1 MSGDKA
7 LTIGLLGAGT
17 VGTGVLRLLHAN
29 ADQIERRVGVPVHVG
44 PVMVRD
50 VTRDRGIPG
59 NWTTDP
65 HDIIGNPEVDIVVE
79 VMGGVEPARTWLLDA
94 MNAGQ
99 SVVTANKELLAKH
112 GRELYAAAA
121 ANHVRLEYEA
131 AVAGAIPII
140 RPMRDSLS
148 GDRIDRVMG
157 ILNGTTNFILSK
169 MTEEGS
175 DFETV
180 LAEAQALGYAEA
192 DPTADVEGL
201 DAAAKTAILASIAFD
216 AVITLD
222 DVAVTGITRVTAEQI
237 SIACKLG
244 YTIKLLGFA
253 LRDTD
258 LDGNETISVGV
269 SPAWVGQK
277 NPLSGVRGAN
287 NAVLIEADGAGQL
300 MFYGPGAG
308 SLPTGSA
315 VLGDVVTAA
324 RGRLAG
330 ERAGWVATKDGIEPI
345 PGLGNCEYAI
355 LLQVEDRAGVLAE
368 ITGLLGEKNVS
379 MRSVWQ
385 EGRDNDVTNHG
396 VTLVIITHPTE
407 GPLVGEV
414 VEGMTNLP
422 GVRNVTALVPV
433 IE

>member
-1 MSGDKA
+1 MKSDTS

-17 VGTGVLRLLHAN
+17 VGTGVLRLLQAH
-29 ADQIERRVGVPVHVG
+29 ADQIERRVGAPVRVG

-50 VTRDRGIPG
+50 ITRERSIDAE
-59 NWTTDP
+59 WTTNP
-65 HDIIGNPEVDIVVE
+65 EDIIANPNVDIVVE

-94 MNAGQ
+94 LNAGQ

-121 ANHVRLEYEA
+121 QNQVRLEYEA

-148 GDRIDRVMG
+148 GDRIDKVMG
-157 ILNGTTNFILSK
+157 ILNGTTNFILTK
-169 MTEEGS
+169 MAEEGA
-175 DFETV
+175 DFDVV
-180 LAEAQALGYAEA
+180 LSQAQALGYAEA
-192 DPTADVEGL
+192 DPTADVEGF

-222 DVAVTGITRVTAEQI
+222 DVYVQGITQI
-237 SIACKLG
+237 SADQIALAHKLG

-253 LRDTD
+253 LRQVKDNGEEAIT
-258 LDGNETISVGV
+258 VGV
-269 SPAWVGQK
+269 SPAWVGPN
-277 NPLSGVRGAN
+277 NPLAGVRGAN
-287 NAVLIEADGAGQL
+287 NAVLIEAAGAGQL

-315 VLGDVVTAA
+315 VMGDVVTAA

-330 ERAGWVATKDGIEPI
+330 ERAGFVATQEGLEPT
-345 PGLGNCEYAI
+345 PGLGWSEFAI
-355 LLQVEDRAGVLAE
+355 LLEVEDRAGVLAE
-368 ITGLLGEKNVS
+368 ITSVFGKNDVS

-385 EGRDNDVTNHG
+385 EGHGPQFGDNG
-396 VTLVIITHPTE
+396 VPLLIISHPTDDA
-407 GPLVGEV
+407 VIHHT
-414 VEGMTNLP
+414 VEEILALP
-422 GVRNVTALVPV
+422 GVRKVISLLPV
-433 IE
+433 VE